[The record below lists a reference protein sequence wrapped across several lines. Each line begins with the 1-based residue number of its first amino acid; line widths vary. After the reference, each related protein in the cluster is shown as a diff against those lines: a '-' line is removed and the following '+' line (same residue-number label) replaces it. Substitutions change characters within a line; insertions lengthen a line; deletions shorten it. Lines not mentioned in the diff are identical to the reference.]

1 MSYTP
6 PIRDICFALDH
17 IAGLPRLAETGAF
30 PDFTPDLTP
39 VLLGEAGR
47 LAAEI
52 VAPLNRVGDVQGTRL
67 LDTGEVRTAEGFADA
82 YRQFVKAGW
91 GGLSHPPRWGGQGL
105 PRMLSFAVLEMLQSA
120 NVSWALC
127 PMLTQGA
134 VEALLV
140 HGTEELQRLY
150 LPRLVSGE
158 WPGTMNLTEPQAGS
172 DVGALKTR
180 AEPLGGGAYRITGTK
195 IFITWGEHDMAE
207 NIVHLVLARLPD
219 APPGTRGISLFL
231 VPKFLVNPDGSL
243 GERNDVR
250 CVGLEEKLGIHGSP
264 TCVMA
269 YGERDGA
276 TGWLIGEENR
286 GMACMFTMMNNARLS
301 VGLQG
306 VSVGEAACQ
315 MALAFARER
324 RQGKP
329 YGRQHEVTDM
339 LPIIEHADVRRMLMT
354 MKAKVEAARAIC
366 YANAAAIDLAHV
378 LEDEHAREDA
388 RAREELL
395 TPVSKAFS
403 TDLGV
408 EIASLGIQVH
418 GGMGYIEETGAAQFL
433 RDARIA
439 PIYEGTNGIQ
449 ALDLVNR
456 KLPMRGGAVA
466 RAFLDEARTVAEA
479 LKRSR
484 NGHVQAMARP
494 LAEAVLAVAQATE
507 YLIERLRSEPVD
519 ALGGATPYLRAFG
532 MMAGGH
538 YLGLGALAAAQRA
551 DDPHMEARL
560 AVARFYAENLLP
572 EAGACAAAAM
582 TGRQMLYALE
592 PEQMDS

>member
-1 MSYTP
+1 MTYTP
-6 PIRDICFALDH
+6 PIRDMAFALDH
-17 IAGLPRLAETGAF
+17 IADLPRLAQTGAF
-30 PDFTPDLTP
+30 PEFTPDLTQT
-39 VLLGEAGR
+39 VLGGAGR
-47 LAAEI
+47 LAAEVI
-52 VAPLNRVGDVQGTRL
+52 APLNRTGDLQGTRL
-67 LDTGEVRTAEGFADA
+67 IDGGEVRTAEGFARA
-82 YRQFVKAGW
+82 YRQFVDAGW
-91 GGLSHPPRWGGQGL
+91 GGLCHPPQWGGQGL
-105 PRMLSFAVLEMLQSA
+105 PRMLSFAVLEMMQAA
-120 NVSWALC
+120 NVSWGLC

-134 VEALLV
+134 VEALID

-195 IFITWGEHDMAE
+195 IYITWGEHDMAE

-219 APPGTRGISLFL
+219 APPGTRGVSLFL

-243 GERNDVR
+243 GERNDVF
-250 CVGLEEKLGIHGSP
+250 CVGLEKKLGIHGSP

-269 YGERDGA
+269 YGEKGGA

-286 GMACMFTMMNNARLS
+286 GMACMFTMMNNARLA

-306 VSVGEAACQ
+306 VAVGEAAYQ
-315 MALAFARER
+315 AALAFARER

-329 YGRQHEVTDM
+329 YGRQHEAVEA
-339 LPIIEHADVRRMLMT
+339 LPIIEHPDVRRMLMT

-366 YANAAAIDLAHV
+366 YANAAAIDLARS
-378 LEDEHAREDA
+378 LEDEAGREAAKARED
-388 RAREELL
+388 LL

-408 EIASLGIQVH
+408 EIASTGIQVH

-456 KLPMRGGAVA
+456 KLPM
-466 RAFLDEARTVAEA
+466 
-479 LKRSR
+479 
-484 NGHVQAMARP
+484 
-494 LAEAVLAVAQATE
+494 
-507 YLIERLRSEPVD
+507 
-519 ALGGATPYLRAFG
+519 
-532 MMAGGH
+532 
-538 YLGLGALAAAQRA
+538 
-551 DDPHMEARL
+551 
-560 AVARFYAENLLP
+560 
-572 EAGACAAAAM
+572 
-582 TGRQMLYALE
+582 
-592 PEQMDS
+592 